1 MSEDLNPREL
11 PHELLMRR
19 YNLSIEQLGSHTK
32 QLKTDLDRTL
42 RLVLNK
48 SKDGLVKLTPATQS
62 KIETYDR
69 YICDGIFEYL
79 EDNEEISSEKAD
91 VLEKQAEVK
100 REEVKEQMEE
110 MHEGAVENKTESKQE
125 TSETPTPT
133 PTSSKE
139 KADEDDGKVRIGFW
153 DWE

>member
-19 YNLSIEQLGSHTK
+19 YNLSIGQLSSHTK

-48 SKDGLVKLTPATQS
+48 SKEGAIKLTPATQS

-79 EDNEEISSEKAD
+79 EQQEEISSEKAD
-91 VLEKQAEVK
+91 TLEKQAEQK

-110 MHEGAVENKTESKQE
+110 MHEEAKQE
-125 TSETPTPT
+125 SNESSDSESNTEASESNEPKP
-133 PTSSKE
+133 SSKE
-139 KADEDDGKVRIGFW
+139 DDNKVKIGFW